1 MGSSSFV
8 IVDVLARPSRL
19 ATLLRTIKATDGP
32 GCSAQCSGDMPHR
45 ASRLLQQQA
54 GNAAA
59 ASATAVSQKLRMQP
73 VTQLPLQQHQR
84 RQPVMQPP
92 LQQQQQGQTQEL
104 PPQLASP
111 PNIFDLR
118 QPSCPSS
125 QQQLPQPPPQLPP
138 HQQQQQQRFPHPR
151 SARDPRRNHLTDAGT
166 VSTIPSR
173 LLTPAVPPPGERPGG
188 SFLQAGSPWAAAEA
202 SPSSVAVTVA
212 VERLARMDGE
222 QLKQFL
228 LDKGGPARE
237 AAKQI
242 LHRICS
248 RCAVWVGVQCG
259 VMYIRRSSEHQR
271 GGRDIAHGGGNTS
284 ACLGRARRPVI
295 PV

>member
-1 MGSSSFV
+1 
-8 IVDVLARPSRL
+8 
-19 ATLLRTIKATDGP
+19 
-32 GCSAQCSGDMPHR
+32 MPHR

-59 ASATAVSQKLRMQP
+59 ASATAVSQKQRMRP
-73 VTQLPLQQHQR
+73 GT
-84 RQPVMQPP
+84 QPP
-92 LQQQQQGQTQEL
+92 LQQQLQGQTL
-104 PPQLASP
+104 DLTPQLASP

-125 QQQLPQPPPQLPP
+125 QQQQLPQLPQQLPP

-151 SARDPRRNHLTDAGT
+151 STRDPRRNHLTGAGT
-166 VSTIPSR
+166 VSTVPSR

-188 SFLQAGSPWAAAEA
+188 SFLQTGAPWAAAEL
-202 SPSSVAVTVA
+202 SPGSATMTVA

-222 QLKQFL
+222 QLKQFV
-228 LDKGGPARE
+228 LDNGGPARE